1 MPSQMCDQTQNL
13 GDSIP
18 AAANSAFRPQA
29 VDAQIGANGVHMS
42 RLFALLVGRLPNTS
56 PGSVP
61 STHQPQRTCLQVLVG
76 YPTYTAA
83 KG

>member
-1 MPSQMCDQTQNL
+1 MPLQVCDQTQNL

-18 AAANSAFRPQA
+18 AAAKSEFRPQA
-29 VDAQIGANGVHMS
+29 VNAQIGANGVCMW
-42 RLFALLVGRLPNTS
+42 RLFVLLVGRLPNTS

-61 STHQPQRTCLQVLVG
+61 STDQPQRTFFQVLVG
-76 YPTYTAA
+76 YPTYTGA